1 MSVET
6 CATNSMSVSLTILE
20 LLEFNA
26 PTVWLT
32 GSLHADTQTDAQSDE
47 NIISAIHSVYLVKLV
62 KIIIL
67 QMLFSTGAV

>member
-1 MSVET
+1 MSGET

-32 GSLHADTQTDAQSDE
+32 GSMRADTQTDAQSDE